1 MQSQP
6 WRIGMHLWK
15 PYDISELVGI
25 LKYHVFP
32 LENTSCP
39 EHCQKLAATHLV
51 GEEISLKNFVV
62 EGSEEVPSFDC
73 GFKFEFVHYLTG
85 FIQQAIAPFYL

>member
-1 MQSQP
+1 MS
-6 WRIGMHLWK
+6 RAL
-15 PYDISELVGI
+15 
-25 LKYHVFP
+25 
-32 LENTSCP
+32 P
-39 EHCQKLAATHLV
+39 EVSSDASG
-51 GEEISLKNFVV
+51 GEEISQKNFVV